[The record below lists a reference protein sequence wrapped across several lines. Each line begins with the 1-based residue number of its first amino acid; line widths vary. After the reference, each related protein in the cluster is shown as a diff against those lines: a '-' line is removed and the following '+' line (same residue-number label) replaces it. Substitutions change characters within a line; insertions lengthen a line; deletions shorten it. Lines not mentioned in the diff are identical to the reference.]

1 MKTLNELFRNNDE
14 MPEEAWE
21 ELRTGFL
28 RPLEDELVGRRLLPI
43 RRLARSTQVFSYDR
57 IKTEPGPATIIAKGA
72 VYPYD
77 EYDIE
82 RIQIPIPKFG
92 WAFQIPMEDWEAGI
106 VQNEQTNWARRRM
119 AEKEDGLIFT
129 GDTDFNIGGILD
141 FVGNTVAVAGGAWSA
156 ASVSA
161 IYDDVRAIIKLLLA
175 DVVQGP
181 YSMVVHPDQWSEL
194 SKFDTTAQRT
204 ALQLV
209 STIIGQVL
217 VSYSMTSGTVLV
229 MRTGPEV
236 AQLGMKED
244 ITVVRPRFDEDTEV
258 WKGKSRAQLIPII
271 YQQGAVANQNVAIGT
286 ITGA

>member
-14 MPEEAWE
+14 MPEEAFE
-21 ELRTGFL
+21 ELRKGFI
-28 RPLEDELVGRRLLPI
+28 RPLEDELVGRRLLPV
-43 RRLARSTQVFSYDR
+43 RRLSRSTQVFSYDR

-72 VYPYD
+72 VYPFD

-106 VQNEQTNWARRRM
+106 IQNEQTNWARRRM
-119 AEKEDGLIFT
+119 AEKEDSLIFN
-129 GDTDFNIGGILD
+129 GDADFNIGGLLD
-141 FVGNTVAVAGGAWSA
+141 FVGNTNSATANWSTA
-156 ASVSA
+156 TVTE
-161 IYDDVRAIIKLLLA
+161 IYDDVRDLITLFLA

-181 YSMVVHPDQWSEL
+181 YSMVLNPDQWSDL

-209 STIIGQVL
+209 STLVGKIL
-217 VSYSMTSGTVLV
+217 VSYTIPTGTVLM
-229 MRTGPEV
+229 MRPGPEV

-244 ITVVRPRFDEDTEV
+244 ITITRPRFDEDTEV
-258 WKGKSRAQLIPII
+258 WKGKARAQLIPVI
-271 YQQGAVANQNVAIGT
+271 YQQGTVANQNVAIGT
-286 ITGA
+286 ITSA

>member
-1 MKTLNELFRNNDE
+1 MKTINELFRNNDE
-14 MPEEAWE
+14 MPLEAYE
-21 ELRTGFL
+21 ELRTGFI
-28 RPLEDELVGRRLLPI
+28 RPLEDQLVGRRLLPI

-57 IKTEPGPATIIAKGA
+57 IKTEPGPATIIAKGSA
-72 VYPYD
+72 YPYD

-82 RIQIPIPKFG
+82 RVTIPIPKFG

-106 VQNEQTNWARRRM
+106 IQNEQTNWARRRM
-119 AEKEDGLIFT
+119 AEKEDGLIFN
-129 GDTDFNIGGILD
+129 GDADFNIGGLLD
-141 FVGNTVAVAGGAWSA
+141 FVGNTTAAAANWTT
-156 ASVSA
+156 ASVTQ
-161 IYDDVRAIIKLLLA
+161 IYDDVRALIALFLA

-181 YSMVVHPDQWSEL
+181 YSMVLHPDQWSDL

-209 STIIGQVL
+209 STLIGQVL
-217 VSYSMTSGTVLV
+217 VSYTIPTGTVMM

-244 ITVVRPRFDEDTEV
+244 ITVTRPRFDDDTEV
-258 WKGKSRAQLIPII
+258 WKGKARAQLIPVI